1 MKKIAL
7 VCSLILLMSC
17 GNKETVIQE
26 IPFEFGVNTAE
37 PNLVARD
44 GMLTLSWVT
53 SVRGKEATL
62 QFSQLKEGK
71 WITPKKVA
79 SGDDWFVNWADFPA
93 NAVNGNLILT
103 SYLKKSATGTYTY
116 DVVLNLQK
124 LSGEIIKE
132 NFLLNT
138 DGIHAEHGFVSMI
151 PNSDGGFFV
160 AWLDGRN
167 TLEKDAEGHH
177 NPMTIRVAE
186 VSKEGAISNEKEL
199 DSRVC
204 DCCQTAIAMT
214 ENGPVIVYRDRS
226 KKEIRD
232 IYITRRIDGI
242 WTVPTPVFDDG
253 WKIPG
258 CPVNGPKIVSNKKNI
273 AVAWFTAANDT
284 PKVNLSF
291 SLNGGAHFE
300 TPIQISN
307 AAAIGRVD
315 VLFLNPKEVLVSYM
329 EKDEKGT
336 FLKSK
341 KVALD
346 GTISDAFVISEI
358 GGSRSTGVPQLEIF
372 KNEVYAVWTVSVDK
386 KNQLKS
392 VKFNI
397 EGL

>member
-1 MKKIAL
+1 MKRIAL

-17 GNKETVIQE
+17 ANKETVIQE
-26 IPFEFGVNTAE
+26 IPFQFGVNNAE

-62 QFSQLKEGK
+62 QFSQLKEGT
-71 WITPKKVA
+71 WEAPKKVA

-93 NAVNGNLILT
+93 NAVNGDLILT

-124 LSGEIIKE
+124 LSGEIVKE

-138 DGIHAEHGFVSMI
+138 DGMHAEHGFVSMI
-151 PNSDGGFFV
+151 PNLDGGFFV
-160 AWLDGRN
+160 TWLDGRN
-167 TLEKDAEGHH
+167 TVKKDTEGHH
-177 NPMTIRVAE
+177 SPMTIRVAE
-186 VSKEGAISNEKEL
+186 VSKEGVISNEKEL
-199 DSRVC
+199 DSSTC
-204 DCCQTAIAMT
+204 DCCQTSITMT
-214 ENGPVIVYRDRS
+214 ESGPVIVYRDRS

-232 IYITRRIDGI
+232 IYITRRIAGI
-242 WTVPTPVFDDG
+242 WTEPTPVFNDG

-258 CPVNGPKIVSNKKNI
+258 CPVNGPKIVSSKKNI
-273 AVAWFTAANDT
+273 SVAWFTAANDT

-300 TPIQISN
+300 TPIQIN
-307 AAAIGRVD
+307 DAAAIGRVD

-336 FLKSK
+336 FLKCK

-372 KNEVYAVWTVSVDK
+372 ENEVYAVWTVSVDK

>member
-1 MKKIAL
+1 
-7 VCSLILLMSC
+7 
-17 GNKETVIQE
+17 
-26 IPFEFGVNTAE
+26 
-37 PNLVARD
+37 
-44 GMLTLSWVT
+44 
-53 SVRGKEATL
+53 
-62 QFSQLKEGK
+62 
-71 WITPKKVA
+71 
-79 SGDDWFVNWADFPA
+79 
-93 NAVNGNLILT
+93 
-103 SYLKKSATGTYTY
+103 
-116 DVVLNLQK
+116 
-124 LSGEIIKE
+124 
-132 NFLLNT
+132 
-138 DGIHAEHGFVSMI
+138 
-151 PNSDGGFFV
+151 
-160 AWLDGRN
+160 
-167 TLEKDAEGHH
+167 
-177 NPMTIRVAE
+177 
-186 VSKEGAISNEKEL
+186 
-199 DSRVC
+199 
-204 DCCQTAIAMT
+204 
-214 ENGPVIVYRDRS
+214 
-226 KKEIRD
+226 
-232 IYITRRIDGI
+232 
-242 WTVPTPVFDDG
+242 VPTPVFDDG

-397 EGL
+397 DGL